1 MRHLLSD
8 FSAFP
13 VAEGKGGKTLL
24 EDVEPWVAGTKLVGR
39 ITGELSCPCIAS
51 CLGADRAIPVSRV
64 WIGLVKL
71 MGFSSS

>member
-1 MRHLLSD
+1 M
-8 FSAFP
+8 
-13 VAEGKGGKTLL
+13 L

-71 MGFSSS
+71 MGLSSS